1 MIVCEIVVSM
11 MRRQVSEMKKRGQR
25 CTIFGCVRY
34 QSSKPT
40 GYDWG
45 GKEIITREIE
55 MDTHMNEWLWSEVG
69 RI

>member
-1 MIVCEIVVSM
+1 
-11 MRRQVSEMKKRGQR
+11 MKKRGQR

-55 MDTHMNEWLWSEVG
+55 TDTHMNEWLWSEVG